1 MLFRFI
7 LYSVVAWFV
16 FRWLD
21 GFFGSGKGGS
31 RKGNTARPRGE
42 KKSRVRKDVGEYIDY
57 EEVKKDK

>member
-21 GFFGSGKGGS
+21 EFFGPGNKGS
-31 RKGNTARPRGE
+31 RKGNATRSRGE

-57 EEVKKDK
+57 EEVKEEK

>member
-21 GFFGSGKGGS
+21 GFFGP
-31 RKGNTARPRGE
+31 RKGSSKGKAPGPKAG
-42 KKSRVRKDVGEYIDY
+42 KKSRVKKDVGEYIDY
-57 EEVKKDK
+57 EEVKEDK

>member
-21 GFFGSGKGGS
+21 GFFSPRRGGS
-31 RKGNTARPRGE
+31 NKGSASRSKAE

-57 EEVKKDK
+57 EEVKEDN

>member
-21 GFFGSGKGGS
+21 GWFSPQKKQRRQKSNTSAAKGGS
-31 RKGNTARPRGE
+31 S
-42 KKSRVRKDVGEYIDY
+42 SRIRKDVGEYVDY
-57 EEVKKDK
+57 EEVKED